1 MRDAVVN
8 LADFGLSE
16 TKPLPPA
23 SSEECGHP
31 ANTGHPGG
39 TAVHGA
45 DEVHTPTAPVWWVVS
60 GEETG
65 ERDHAQRQL

>member
-31 ANTGHPGG
+31 ADTGYPGG
-39 TAVHGA
+39 TAVVGA
-45 DEVHTPTAPVWWVVS
+45 DEVHSLPQRRLVS

-65 ERDHAQRQL
+65 EQDHVQRQL